1 LHLEFVNVNFNP
13 AVPVPDACIRTAFC
27 FKKTLMY
34 SNTGNSMV
42 EIDADLETVIQE
54 SPNKRVMP
62 HA

>member
-1 LHLEFVNVNFNP
+1 VNFNP